1 MNCPHC
7 QGAVA
12 RAIGEVEG
20 VTGVDVSLSTGVARV
35 QGRHDAEA
43 VVRAVRAAGFDV
55 DGDR

>member
-1 MNCPHC
+1 M
-7 QGAVA
+7 
-12 RAIGEVEG
+12 EG